1 MLDLVLICAG
11 EFGEEMV
18 DNLRWIN
25 EEEPRWNLL
34 GFIDDNKTGAVA
46 GVPVLGTVE
55 DFLKMDKNIRYF
67 VASLDGKVREKI
79 MARCKAAGFK
89 GAVIFGVDQNIVG
102 TQTFGE
108 SVYIGHR
115 GLLLDGAVIEDGVIL
130 EHGITVCENAVV
142 GAFSTLRIYTNVA
155 VEAKVGKQN
164 AFGLRCLVDDQVT
177 TADGCDFDAGA
188 VVLESI
194 SKSGSY
200 AGNPAKRIEK

>member
-1 MLDLVLICAG
+1 MQDLVLICAG

-34 GFIDDNKTGAVA
+34 GFIDDKKTGEVA
-46 GVPVLGTVE
+46 GVPVLGTVD
-55 DFLKMDKNIRYF
+55 DFLKMDKNIQYF
-67 VASLDGKVREKI
+67 VAAMDGKVREKI
-79 MARCKAAGFK
+79 MTRCKAAGFK
-89 GAVIFGVDQNIVG
+89 GAVIFGVDAIVVG

-115 GLLLDGAVIEDGVIL
+115 GLLLDGAVIEDGVVL
-130 EHGITVCENAVV
+130 EHGTTVCENAVV

-155 VEAKVGKQN
+155 VETKVGKKN
-164 AFGLRCLVDDQVT
+164 TFGLRCLVDDQVT
-177 TADGCDFDAGA
+177 TADGCDFDAGTA
-188 VVLESI
+188 VLESI
-194 SKSGSY
+194 SKTGSY